1 MSIRTRMIRF
11 VRHWHARAGVIAALF
26 LLFLAISGLV
36 LNHTD
41 ALSLAKR
48 EVKASWLMHWY
59 GLKSTVPKQG
69 YLFKDGFLAAADGR
83 WVMDGHI
90 LREGAEQPPLGAMTW
105 NQARV
110 IAGAEALYL
119 YTAEGQLIDKLSD
132 AELPGK
138 PIRQL
143 GLAGDKLVLAT
154 VRGHFSSSDA
164 LTWQPHDGEQPTW
177 SSLQALPNAELKEVK
192 QAFAPSLPLERI
204 ILDLHSGRIFGRY
217 GPLLM
222 DLAAIVLVVLSLSGV
237 WIYLRTVRKKPQ
249 H

>member
-1 MSIRTRMIRF
+1 MIRF

-26 LLFLAISGLV
+26 LLFLAMSGLA

-41 ALSLAKR
+41 MLSLAKR
-48 EVKASWLMHWY
+48 EIKTTWLMHWY

-69 YLFKDGFLAAADGR
+69 YLFEDGYLAATDGR

-90 LREGAEQPPLGAMTW
+90 LREGTDLSPLGGVTW
-105 NQARV
+105 HQARA
-110 IAGAEALYL
+110 ITSAETLYL
-119 YTAEGQLIDKLSD
+119 YTAKGQLVDKVTG

-138 PIRQL
+138 PIKRL
-143 GLAGDKLVLAT
+143 GVASDQLVLKTAL
-154 VRGHFSSSDA
+154 GSFMSSDA
-164 LTWQPHDGEQPTW
+164 LTWQLYDGEQPIW
-177 SSLQALPNAELKEVK
+177 SSLQPLPNAELIEVK

-204 ILDLHSGRIFGRY
+204 ILDFHSGRIFGRY

>member
-1 MSIRTRMIRF
+1 
-11 VRHWHARAGVIAALF
+11 
-26 LLFLAISGLV
+26 
-36 LNHTD
+36 
-41 ALSLAKR
+41 
-48 EVKASWLMHWY
+48 
-59 GLKSTVPKQG
+59 
-69 YLFKDGFLAAADGR
+69 
-83 WVMDGHI
+83 
-90 LREGAEQPPLGAMTW
+90 MTW